1 MWIDDELL
9 RGSLVEILVALRSIV
24 EGDDGCV
31 DDLRDGQ
38 TVVQDGLLELPV
50 VLENGSLTGEE
61 AVRLRPSEAEA
72 HAQVSGL
79 GSFVVGTGVLGH
91 IKARNA
97 DGAGGAG
104 DGYERIENC
113 CGRFRCVVSMR
124 LCLEADRVDC
134 SVDLGIA
141 DNLGN
146 LIFKRDV
153 PGKVDGLIAD
163 SFDMRE
169 ALGIHVSDQN
179 NRGVED
185 LSRDCSSHAD
195 WARASNVDRGSNT
208 TPALIAPWKPVD
220 RMSVSMVRSFIFAM
234 AWALSGN
241 GMRLKSA

>member
-1 MWIDDELL
+1 M
-9 RGSLVEILVALRSIV
+9 
-24 EGDDGCV
+24 
-31 DDLRDGQ
+31 
-38 TVVQDGLLELPV
+38 
-50 VLENGSLTGEE
+50 
-61 AVRLRPSEAEA
+61 RLRPSEAEA

-79 GSFVVGTGVLGH
+79 GSFVVGAGVLGH
-91 IKARNA
+91 IEARNA

-104 DGYERIENC
+104 DGHERIENC

-134 SVDLGIA
+134 SVDLGLA

-169 ALGIHVSDQN
+169 ALGIHVADEN

-185 LSRDCSSHAD
+185 LGRGCGSHAD
-195 WARASNVDRGSNT
+195 RTCAANVDGGSNT
-208 TPALIAPWKPVD
+208 DAGIDCSVEASGQDVGEHGEVLYLCHGLGLVRKRDQVEVGVGDHDVLGLAVD
-220 RMSVSMVRSFIFAM
+220 PST
-234 AWALSGN
+234 
-241 GMRLKSA
+241 